1 MPRPADRPAADVG
14 PGGRAPRR
22 GPSRRAVLIGAG
34 AAAVVA
40 GVGVPT
46 AVALRPRR
54 PGRLVSAL
62 LDAKRFTIAHHG
74 GSGDWPEESLYAYA
88 HAAASGVDALEVSLA
103 RSSDGVWFGLHDA
116 TLDRTSGTSGYTAS
130 EHTWD
135 EIRAHRIS
143 PTGSQDPAQPSRPY
157 ARFDDILDAYGETHA
172 LFVDPKV
179 AGAEHY
185 DELFA
190 LVAEHVSNPTETMV
204 AKGYCTS
211 TRWADA
217 ASGRG
222 HQTWGFYYANE
233 IAAKPD
239 LLTSTQDRWSTLG
252 LDYDGAPAQWRTVTS
267 LGKPVVGHVIPTAA
281 AARTA
286 LDLGAQG
293 LMISGVTATMGHL
306 PAN

>member
-1 MPRPADRPAADVG
+1 MPEPADRPSADADSHDRV
-14 PGGRAPRR
+14 PRR

-34 AAAVVA
+34 AAVVVA
-40 GVGVPT
+40 GIGVPT
-46 AVALRPRR
+46 AVALRPERL
-54 PGRLVSAL
+54 GRLVPGL
-62 LDAKRFTIAHHG
+62 LKAMRFTIAHHG
-74 GSGDWPEESLYAYA
+74 GSGDWPEESLYAYE
-88 HAAASGVDALEVSLA
+88 HAAAAGVDALEVSLA

-135 EIRAHRIS
+135 EIRTHRIS
-143 PTGSQDPAQPSRPY
+143 PTGSQDPAQASRPY
-157 ARFDDILDAYGETHA
+157 ARFDDILDTYGDTHA

-179 AGAEHY
+179 VGAEHY

-190 LVAEHVSNPTETMV
+190 LVAKHVSDPIETLV

-211 TRWADA
+211 TAWADA
-217 ASGRG
+217 AAGRG

-233 IAAKPD
+233 IAARPD
-239 LLTSTQDRWSTLG
+239 LLTSTQDRWSLLG
-252 LDYDGAPAQWRTVTS
+252 LDYGGAPAQWRTVTS
-267 LGKPVVGHVIPTAA
+267 LGKPVIGHVIPTAA

-306 PAN
+306 PSA